1 MKYLEKKNK
10 DKISNFSQKNLKY
23 LFYKVQKD
31 LKCLNVKEKQKIVL
45 NQDFYLKGDS
55 LVKLTNRCLLTNR
68 RHSVLRFFKMSRLS
82 VRHLG
87 SNGAFPGFYKTS
99 W

>member
-31 LKCLNVKEKQKIVL
+31 LKCLNVKEKQFFVL

-55 LVKLTNRCLLTNR
+55 LVKLENRLFAYSEAQWSKKVKNTPTLI
-68 RHSVLRFFKMSRLS
+68 SSWVISQFF
-82 VRHLG
+82 
-87 SNGAFPGFYKTS
+87 
-99 W
+99 